1 MKSFKEYHQLDE
13 KMPKF
18 ISKGVDKAK
27 KGAGN
32 FAKKAGKAIKS
43 GAMKL
48 LKKGGAALKKKV
60 NDIAAKNQAQQDRD
74 REKRAQQISALK
86 DKARVGVDKIRQQT
100 AKAVDKL
107 KQGSG
112 QTKAT

>member
-1 MKSFKEYHQLDE
+1 MKSFKEYHELDE
-13 KMPKF
+13 MPQFMK
-18 ISKGVDKAK
+18 KGIDGAK
-27 KGAGN
+27 KGVSN
-32 FAKKAGKAIKS
+32 FAKKAGSAIKS
-43 GAMKL
+43 GAKNL

-74 REKRAQQISALK
+74 REKRAQQIASLK